1 MLLFVEKGIRGGVSQ
16 CCSRY
21 AEANNRY
28 MGEDYNPE
36 KEDVYLM
43 YYDVNNLYGWA
54 MAQYLPYGG
63 FEWVDAKDYLTLPE
77 DSEYGYILE
86 VDLEYPES
94 LHDSHKDLPLCP
106 EHACPPGSKQRKL
119 LTTLNPKLKYV
130 IHYRSLQQAVRL
142 GVRVTKVHRALK
154 FKQGPWLK
162 SYIDLNT
169 EKRKNS
175 KNDFEKQQYKLCNNA
190 IFGKT
195 MENVRK
201 RIDVKLVSS
210 WDGRYGAEAQ
220 ISKPNFHSRAIFDE
234 NLVAIQLSKT
244 AVTIDKPVYVGFSI
258 LDISKTQLYRFHY
271 DFMRDRFGSNCKV
284 LYTDTDSLVYEIRSQ
299 NVYEVMKHKDNINE
313 FDTFDYEKDNP
324 FGMPLLRE
332 NSKKIGLM
340 KDELCGKI
348 LRRFCG
354 LRSKMYS
361 VDIQNGGVIK
371 KIKGI
376 KSSVVKNT
384 ITFDDYLQCLRENT
398 IISREQHNIRSRLHV
413 LRSEKER
420 KIALS
425 PHDDKR
431 YLVPGTVDTLRW
443 GHKDIASEPPAKKP
457 KYN

>member
-1 MLLFVEKGIRGGVSQ
+1 
-16 CCSRY
+16 
-21 AEANNRY
+21 
-28 MGEDYNPE
+28 
-36 KEDVYLM
+36 
-43 YYDVNNLYGWA
+43 
-54 MAQYLPYGG
+54 
-63 FEWVDAKDYLTLPE
+63 
-77 DSEYGYILE
+77 
-86 VDLEYPES
+86 
-94 LHDSHKDLPLCP
+94 
-106 EHACPPGSKQRKL
+106 
-119 LTTLNPKLKYV
+119 
-130 IHYRSLQQAVRL
+130 
-142 GVRVTKVHRALK
+142 
-154 FKQGPWLK
+154 
-162 SYIDLNT
+162 
-169 EKRKNS
+169 
-175 KNDFEKQQYKLCNNA
+175 
-190 IFGKT
+190 

-201 RIDVKLVSS
+201 RIDVKLVSG

-244 AVTIDKPVYVGFSI
+244 VVTIDKPVYVGFSI

-271 DFMRDRFGSNCKV
+271 DFMRDRFKSNCKV
-284 LYTDTDSLVYEIRSQ
+284 LYTDTDSLVYEIRGQ
-299 NVYEVMKHKDNINE
+299 NVYEVMKHEDNINE

-340 KDELCGKI
+340 KDELSGKI

-361 VDIQNGGVIK
+361 VDIQNGGFIK

-384 ITFDDYLQCLRENT
+384 ITFDDYLECLRENT

-431 YLVPGTVDTLRW
+431 YLVPGTVDTLPW

>member
-1 MLLFVEKGIRGGVSQ
+1 
-16 CCSRY
+16 
-21 AEANNRY
+21 
-28 MGEDYNPE
+28 
-36 KEDVYLM
+36 
-43 YYDVNNLYGWA
+43 
-54 MAQYLPYGG
+54 MAI
-63 FEWVDAKDYLTLPE
+63 T
-77 DSEYGYILE
+77 I
-86 VDLEYPES
+86 
-94 LHDSHKDLPLCP
+94 
-106 EHACPPGSKQRKL
+106 
-119 LTTLNPKLKYV
+119 
-130 IHYRSLQQAVRL
+130 
-142 GVRVTKVHRALK
+142 
-154 FKQGPWLK
+154 
-162 SYIDLNT
+162 
-169 EKRKNS
+169 
-175 KNDFEKQQYKLCNNA
+175 FEKQQYKLCNNA

-201 RIDVKLVSS
+201 RIDVKLVSG

-244 AVTIDKPVYVGFSI
+244 SVTIDKPVYVGFSI

-271 DFMRDRFGSNCKV
+271 DFMLDRFGSNCKV
-284 LYTDTDSLVYEIRSQ
+284 LYTDTDSLVYEIRRQ
-299 NVYEVMKHKDNINE
+299 NVYEVMKKHEDNINE
-313 FDTFDYEKDNP
+313 FDTFDYKKDKSIRNAITS
-324 FGMPLLRE
+324 GKLQ
-332 NSKKIGLM
+332 KIGLM

-361 VDIQNGGVIK
+361 VDIQNGGFIK

-431 YLVPGTVDTLRW
+431 YLVPGTVDTLPW
-443 GHKDIASEPPAKKP
+443 GSQRHRERASSQEAKPPFSRAYGIISTKSACHVSSNPRHIHPSPRIVARRAGLCNSSTRSFFLTHLLMLLSSQTDSFFVPTQFLSFEFIFNLFVRLALILFILKYSVSKFIASRASAGALTLHRRLSSISKSRPSSFSPRLKIHRSTVVEWQ
-457 KYN
+457 YNLPVSVDVPRGVIQFLRIRPITHGTH